1 MTSSAVKRSIGS
13 TTSFHIRDGRVIV
26 SIVSYS
32 CPSLVIIVSVSQFYI
47 YLLWGQRPFSPSRG
61 LLRDCTTSPMDR
73 FTALLSTSPP
83 IQLLPRGLAG
93 QHLNK
98 WLSLFQLD
106 QLCTFYVY
114 YFIYSQSGQKC
125 PEKLR
130 RMRWKLKRK
139 HTCHDN

>member
-1 MTSSAVKRSIGS
+1 MKLVSRHKQKKNT
-13 TTSFHIRDGRVIV
+13 RDRRGGIKNPPPQKPFV
-26 SIVSYS
+26 
-32 CPSLVIIVSVSQFYI
+32 LASQFHV
-47 YLLWGQRPFSPSRG
+47 YLPWGQSLFSPSGG

-98 WLSLFQLD
+98 WLSLLQLD